1 MLDPQARR
9 NRKTPGRAALR
20 ASTGSRSPASG
31 VAASA
36 AAAKSS
42 EAAPSWRLGLLLHF
56 FVHLALVADA
66 EPPLARRGFGR
77 THHRILYF
85 AHFAP
90 GITVGE
96 LLDVLRLTHQ
106 SAQRALRQLHQEGYI
121 EFRLSKEDRRLKLVH
136 CTRQGDRLLEA
147 LSVHQRERVERA
159 YEQSTPEELRN
170 FFTVLERMIDAE
182 DRSWTE
188 RLLATKE

>member
-1 MLDPQARR
+1 MSPPCGLADVLAFDAWSLRYDDSAANLHYHQLFISSAMARSWDKITAQPSRLDAMLDPQARR
-9 NRKTPGRAALR
+9 NRKTPGHAALR
-20 ASTGSRSPASG
+20 ASTGCRSPASG
-31 VAASA
+31 AAAAA

-90 GITVGE
+90 GLTV
-96 LLDVLRLTHQ
+96 
-106 SAQRALRQLHQEGYI
+106 
-121 EFRLSKEDRRLKLVH
+121 
-136 CTRQGDRLLEA
+136 
-147 LSVHQRERVERA
+147 
-159 YEQSTPEELRN
+159 
-170 FFTVLERMIDAE
+170 
-182 DRSWTE
+182 
-188 RLLATKE
+188 

>member
-31 VAASA
+31 AAASA

-42 EAAPSWRLGLLLHF
+42 EAAPSWRLGLLLHCCAD
-56 FVHLALVADA
+56 LALVADA

-136 CTRQGDRLLEA
+136 CTRQGDRLLSA
-147 LSVHQRERVERA
+147 LTVHQNERITRA
-159 YEQSTPEELRN
+159 FEQSSSRDVQGY
-170 FFTVLERMIDAE
+170 FAVLGKMIDP
-182 DRSWTE
+182 DDLQWIE
-188 RLLATKE
+188 RLQAVKE